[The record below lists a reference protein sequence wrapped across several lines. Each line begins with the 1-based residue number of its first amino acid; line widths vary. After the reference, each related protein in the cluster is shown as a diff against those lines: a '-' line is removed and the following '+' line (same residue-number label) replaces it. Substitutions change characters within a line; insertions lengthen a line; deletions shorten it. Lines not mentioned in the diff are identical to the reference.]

1 MSIEGFVDSVKYD
14 TNGLVPA
21 VVQDAENG
29 DVLMVGYMN
38 QEAVKRTLTT
48 GKTTFWSRSRQE
60 FWVKGATSGN
70 VQRVKGVYVDCD
82 KDCLL
87 VKVEQTGAACHEG
100 YRSCFF
106 REIAKDGSLKV
117 EAFDIVGRYAVA
129 LKFSDSHSTGLY
141 SFIYLRGMCECESC
155 RSGNQKGSFA
165 V

>member
-1 MSIEGFVDSVKYD
+1 LSIEAFLDSIKYD
-14 TNGLVPA
+14 AKGLVPA
-21 VVQDAENG
+21 VVQDADNG

-38 QEAVKRTLTT
+38 KEAVKRTLTT
-48 GKTTFWSRSRQE
+48 GRTTFWSRSRQE

-106 REIAKDGSLKV
+106 REIDA
-117 EAFDIVGRYAVA
+117 
-129 LKFSDSHSTGLY
+129 
-141 SFIYLRGMCECESC
+141 
-155 RSGNQKGSFA
+155 SGNETIIA
-165 V
+165 EPLTEAY